1 MLNHIKRKKSNEKNN
16 NNFNKNNNNSKS
28 KNKIKGN
35 NAIVKD
41 HFDSDYLS
49 KSVNDYSINRNTLLK
64 QILGNM
70 ADSGGF
76 EGRHLANGIEILK
89 TMIEEKTCTRFLS
102 FVGALVSTGNRGI
115 IRDMIKNKMF
125 DCIITTCGAL
135 DHDIAKSFSSYYE
148 GDFRLDDQFLLKK
161 DIHRLGNILI
171 PNKNYGPLIE
181 TKVQPIL
188 QELYDSIKSSS
199 QSQSQSQSHSLG
211 LAPSEILR
219 FIGSHLNESSFLYW
233 AAKNNIPVIV
243 PGIVDGAVGNQIWL
257 FNQSHK
263 DFRVDVLKDQTI
275 LSEMIFDA
283 KMTGAF
289 MMGGGLS
296 KHHTLWWNQYRGGLD
311 YAVYITTASEWDGS
325 LSGAPVAEAIS
336 WGKVT
341 TQAKQ
346 VTIHADV
353 STVLPFIYY
362 GLISK

>member
-1 MLNHIKRKKSNEKNN
+1 LLRQVKKKNVDTKDSSN
-16 NNFNKNNNNSKS
+16 
-28 KNKIKGN
+28 
-35 NAIVKD
+35 
-41 HFDSDYLS
+41 YLS
-49 KSVNDYSINRNTLLK
+49 KDVQDYSINPKTSIN
-64 QILGNM
+64 QILKNM
-70 ADSGGF
+70 TDSGGF
-76 EGRHLANGIEILK
+76 EGRHLANGVEILK
-89 TMIEEKTCTRFLS
+89 KMLNEKNCTRFIS
-102 FVGALVSTGNRGI
+102 FVGALMSTGNRGI
-115 IRDMIKNKMF
+115 VRDMIKNKMF

-181 TKVQPIL
+181 NKVQPIL
-188 QELYDSIKSSS
+188 QKLYHNSKSSREF
-199 QSQSQSQSHSLG
+199 
-211 LAPSEILR
+211 APSEIIR
-219 FIGSHLNESSFLYW
+219 YIGSHLNESSFLYW
-233 AAKNNIPVIV
+233 AFKNNIPVFV

-263 DFRVDVLKDQTI
+263 DFKIDILKDQTK
-275 LSEMIFDA
+275 LSEIIFDA
-283 KMTGAF
+283 KKTGAF

-346 VTIHADV
+346 VTVHADV
-353 STVLPFIYY
+353 SVVLPFIYY
-362 GLISK
+362 ALISK

>member
-1 MLNHIKRKKSNEKNN
+1 LRQVKKKNVDTKDSSN
-16 NNFNKNNNNSKS
+16 
-28 KNKIKGN
+28 
-35 NAIVKD
+35 
-41 HFDSDYLS
+41 YLS
-49 KSVNDYSINRNTLLK
+49 KDVQDYSINPKTPIN
-64 QILGNM
+64 QILKNM
-70 ADSGGF
+70 TDSGGF
-76 EGRHLANGIEILK
+76 EGRHLANGVEILK
-89 TMIEEKTCTRFLS
+89 KMLNEKNCTRFIS
-102 FVGALVSTGNRGI
+102 FVGALMSTGNRGI
-115 IRDMIKNKMF
+115 VRDMIKNKMF

-181 TKVQPIL
+181 NKVQPIL
-188 QELYDSIKSSS
+188 QKLYHNSKSSREF
-199 QSQSQSQSHSLG
+199 
-211 LAPSEILR
+211 APSEIIR
-219 FIGSHLNESSFLYW
+219 YIGSHLNESSFLYW
-233 AAKNNIPVIV
+233 AFKNNIPVFV

-263 DFRVDVLKDQTI
+263 DFKIDILKDQTK
-275 LSEMIFDA
+275 LSEIIFDA
-283 KMTGAF
+283 KKTGAF

-346 VTIHADV
+346 VTVHADV
-353 STVLPFIYY
+353 SVVLPFIYY
-362 GLISK
+362 ALISK